1 MTFHI
6 TKIYPKHRRSI
17 PRLKEE
23 HRKDEAVKREIVFL
37 WVCFDQ
43 MCGKRLVGTLSD
55 ILSMLLHRGRINGDQ
70 EVLAAGESREAK
82 RKRRSKDRK
91 RNGCLWGRSVPPP

>member
-1 MTFHI
+1 VTFHI

-55 ILSMLLHRGRINGDQ
+55 ILSMLLQRGRINGDQ
-70 EVLAAGESREAK
+70 EVLQKLLHISAAMETILTAVLPSR
-82 RKRRSKDRK
+82 
-91 RNGCLWGRSVPPP
+91 